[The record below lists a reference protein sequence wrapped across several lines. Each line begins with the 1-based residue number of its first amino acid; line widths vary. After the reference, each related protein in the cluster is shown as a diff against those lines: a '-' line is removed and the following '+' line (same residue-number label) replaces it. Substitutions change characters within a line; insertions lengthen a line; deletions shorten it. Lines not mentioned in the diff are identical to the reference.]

1 MKKNNILALL
11 LACAL
16 AGSAA
21 AQQKVFNWVK
31 STEESVQLD
40 PADYHTGRVY
50 RPGPNGGNI
59 HVIIHAARPVTLAMT
74 WAAEWNNARQNPEAI
89 AALEFRCVREHVVD
103 TTYECHL
110 PDARP
115 MVLTIHDE
123 RTPDRAVISGIGALI
138 KAGGRGAR
146 QFASPN
152 DVMITY
158 HSWNCVENCIQPE
171 FQWVRL
177 VKEKYELSSS
187 PKIYTL
193 LTPERDGQQV
203 SVRIKA
209 PVPMMIAVVPAQS
222 ADQLYKSPEALED
235 VLANTACKQRGVQSL
250 SFECKFK
257 AADGPQSLIVRP
269 EAVNKVPRKKAEIE
283 LQAVKCVANCN
294 LATN

>member
-1 MKKNNILALL
+1 MKKTSILALL
-11 LACAL
+11 LTFAFA
-16 AGSAA
+16 ASAVG
-21 AQQKVFNWVK
+21 QQKVFDWVRA
-31 STEESVQLD
+31 SEESVQLD

-50 RPGPNGGNI
+50 RPGPDGGNI
-59 HVIIHAARPVTLAMT
+59 HVIIRAAQPVTLAMA
-74 WAAEWNNARQNPEAI
+74 WAAEWNNARQNPELMANVQ
-89 AALEFRCVREHVVD
+89 FRCVREHVVD

-110 PDARP
+110 PGGAP

-123 RTPDRAVISGIGALI
+123 RTPDRAVVSGIGALI
-138 KAGGRGAR
+138 KSGGRGAR

-152 DVMITY
+152 DVAITY
-158 HSWNCVENCIQPE
+158 HSWLCTRNCIQPE

-177 VKEKYELSSS
+177 VKEKYELSSA

-222 ADQLYKSPEALED
+222 ADQLYKSPDALED
-235 VLANTACKQRGVQSL
+235 VLTGISCKQRGVQSL
-250 SFECKFK
+250 SFECKFN
-257 AADGPQSLIVRP
+257 AGDGPQSLIVRP
-269 EAVNKVPRKKAEIE
+269 ESVNKVPRKKAEIE
-283 LQAVKCVANCN
+283 LQAVKCVANCA